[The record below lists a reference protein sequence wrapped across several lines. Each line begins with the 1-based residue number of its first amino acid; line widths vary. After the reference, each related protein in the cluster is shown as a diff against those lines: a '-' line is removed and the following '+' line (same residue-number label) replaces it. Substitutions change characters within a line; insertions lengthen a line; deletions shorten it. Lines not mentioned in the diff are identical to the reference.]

1 MAEIHSPSSENEVV
15 DFIKNS
21 NSLQTPIEISGN
33 NSKPVGRLIQ
43 CSKSLH
49 FKNFSGIVEYLPEEL
64 YIKVKSGTS
73 LALIEAELDKKNQE
87 LAFEPSD
94 MGFLYS
100 GKSNKGSVGGAVAC
114 NLSGSR
120 RFRAG
125 ALRDHI
131 LGFCGVNGKGEIIK
145 SGGTVVKNVTGYDVS
160 KLITGSYGTLVALTE
175 IVLKVQPKNEESQT
189 LLINNI
195 NLKMALNV
203 FSKAMHT
210 SVEISGAC
218 FYPAKISKFFKLN
231 DLDTTTSI
239 TAIRLEGPKI
249 SVIERVNT
257 LKKLFSE
264 YKTTISVLE
273 NYQSRIFWQNTTDLQ
288 FFNNSKNVVVKIVLP
303 PLNTDQLMNKF
314 ENEEL
319 KYVVDWA
326 GNLIWVELPEND
338 SVLLKHLRTEILKL
352 SGHMT
357 IIKAPN
363 HVRIREDF
371 LTTVDENI
379 KVLSLKIKESFDP
392 KKILNPGKMYSG
404 I

>member
-1 MAEIHSPSSENEVV
+1 MAEIYSPSSENEVV
-15 DFIKNS
+15 DFIKDS
-21 NSLQTPIEISGN
+21 YSLQTPIEISGN
-33 NSKPVGRLIQ
+33 NSKPIGRLIQ
-43 CSKSLH
+43 CSKSLQ
-49 FKNFSGIVEYLPEEL
+49 FKNFNGIVEYLPEEL

-231 DLDTTTSI
+231 DLDTNTSI

-249 SVIERVNT
+249 SVTERVNT
-257 LKKLFSE
+257 LKKLFSD

-288 FFNNSKNVVVKIVLP
+288 FFNNSNNVVAKIVLP
-303 PLNTDQLMNKF
+303 PLNADQLMNKF

>member
-1 MAEIHSPSSENEVV
+1 M
-15 DFIKNS
+15 
-21 NSLQTPIEISGN
+21 
-33 NSKPVGRLIQ
+33 
-43 CSKSLH
+43 
-49 FKNFSGIVEYLPEEL
+49 
-64 YIKVKSGTS
+64 
-73 LALIEAELDKKNQE
+73 
-87 LAFEPSD
+87 
-94 MGFLYS
+94 
-100 GKSNKGSVGGAVAC
+100 
-114 NLSGSR
+114 
-120 RFRAG
+120 
-125 ALRDHI
+125 
-131 LGFCGVNGKGEIIK
+131 GFCGVNGKGEIIK

-231 DLDTTTSI
+231 DLDTNTSI

-249 SVIERVNT
+249 SVTERVNT
-257 LKKLFSE
+257 LKKLFSD

-303 PLNTDQLMNKF
+303 PLNADQLMNKF

>member
-21 NSLQTPIEISGN
+21 HSLQTPIEISGN
-33 NSKPVGRLIQ
+33 NSKPIGRLIQ
-43 CSKSLH
+43 CSKSLQ

-73 LALIEAELDKKNQE
+73 LAFIEAELDKKNQE

>member
-1 MAEIHSPSSENEVV
+1 MSEIYSPSSESEVV
-15 DFIKNS
+15 DFIKNC
-21 NSLQTPIEISGN
+21 NSGEIPIEILGH
-33 NSKPVGRLIQ
+33 NSKPIGRLIQ

-49 FKNFSGIVEYLPEEL
+49 LKNLNGIIEYFPEEL
-64 YIKVKSGTS
+64 YIKVKAGTS
-73 LALIEAELDKKNQE
+73 LSIIEVELDKKNQE
-87 LAFEPSD
+87 LSFEPSD

-100 GKSNKGSVGGAVAC
+100 GKSNKGSIGGAVAC

-120 RFRAG
+120 RFKAG

-131 LGFCGVNGKGEIIK
+131 LGFQGVNGKGEIIK

-175 IVLKVQPKNEESQT
+175 IVLKVQPKNEETQT
-189 LLINNI
+189 LLIHNI
-195 NLKMALNV
+195 NLKRALNI

-218 FYPAKISKFFKLN
+218 FYPAKVLNFFKLN
-231 DLDTTTSI
+231 DLDTSTSI
-239 TAIRLEGPKI
+239 TAIRLEGPRI
-249 SVIERVNT
+249 SVLERINT
-257 LKKLFSE
+257 LKKVFDE
-264 YKTTISVLE
+264 YKKTISVLE
-273 NYQSRIFWQNTTDLQ
+273 HYQSKIFWKDTTDLQ
-288 FFNNSKNVVVKIVLP
+288 FFNNSLQVVLKIILP
-303 PLNTDQLMNKF
+303 PIHTDQFLNKF

-326 GNLIWVELPEND
+326 GNLIWVEIPEND
-338 SVLLKHLRTEILKL
+338 SVLFRQLRNEAIKL
-352 SGHMT
+352 GGHMT

-363 HVRIREDF
+363 HVRIKEEF
-371 LTTVDENI
+371 LTTIDENI

-404 I
+404 A

>member
-1 MAEIHSPSSENEVV
+1 MAEIYSPSSENEVV
-15 DFIKNS
+15 DFIKDS
-21 NSLQTPIEISGN
+21 YSLQTPIEISGN
-33 NSKPVGRLIQ
+33 NSKPIGRLIQ
-43 CSKSLH
+43 CSKSLQ
-49 FKNFSGIVEYLPEEL
+49 FKNFNGIVEYLPEEL

-231 DLDTTTSI
+231 DLDTNTSI

-249 SVIERVNT
+249 SVTERVNT
-257 LKKLFSE
+257 LKKLFSD

-303 PLNTDQLMNKF
+303 PLNADQLMNKF

>member
-1 MAEIHSPSSENEVV
+1 MPEIYSLSSENEVA
-15 DFIKNS
+15 DFIKNC
-21 NSLQTPIEISGN
+21 NSEEVPIEITGH
-33 NSKPVGRLIQ
+33 NSKSIGRLIQ

-49 FKNFSGIVEYLPEEL
+49 LKNLSGIIEYFPEEL
-64 YIKVKSGTS
+64 YIKVKAGTP
-73 LALIEAELDKKNQE
+73 LALVEIELDKKNQE
-87 LAFEPSD
+87 LSFEPPD

-100 GKSNKGSVGGAVAC
+100 GQSNKGSVGGAVAC

-131 LGFCGVNGKGEIIK
+131 LGFRGINGKGEIVK

-189 LLINNI
+189 LLVNNI
-195 NLKMALNV
+195 NLKKALNI
-203 FSKAMHT
+203 FSKSMQT
-210 SVEISGAC
+210 SVERI
-218 FYPAKISKFFKLN
+218 
-231 DLDTTTSI
+231 
-239 TAIRLEGPKI
+239 
-249 SVIERVNT
+249 NT
-257 LKKLFSE
+257 LKKLFDE
-264 YKTTISVLE
+264 YKKTISVLE
-273 NYQSRIFWQNTTDLQ
+273 NYQSRIFWKNTTDLQ
-288 FFNNSKNVVVKIVLP
+288 FFNNSKNIVAKIILP
-303 PLNTDQLMNKF
+303 PVNTDQFINKF

-326 GNLIWVELPEND
+326 GNLIWAEIPEND
-338 SVLLKHLRTEILKL
+338 SVLLRQLRTEVTKL
-352 SGHMT
+352 AGHMT

-363 HVRIREDF
+363 HMRIKEDF

>member
-1 MAEIHSPSSENEVV
+1 MPEIYSPSSESDVAE
-15 DFIKNS
+15 FIKECNS
-21 NSLQTPIEISGN
+21 HDIPIEIIGHETKSI
-33 NSKPVGRLIQ
+33 GRLIQ
-43 CSKSLH
+43 CSKTLNL
-49 FKNFSGIVEYLPEEL
+49 KDLSGIIEYFPEEL
-64 YIKVKSGTS
+64 YIKVKAGTS

-87 LAFEPSD
+87 LSFEPGD

-120 RFRAG
+120 RFRVG

-131 LGFCGVNGKGEIIK
+131 LGFRGVNGKGEIVK
-145 SGGTVVKNVTGYDVS
+145 SGGTVVKNVTGYDIS
-160 KLITGSYGTLVALTE
+160 KLITGSYGTLVAITE
-175 IVLKVQPKNEESQT
+175 IVLKVQPKNEETQT

-195 NLKMALNV
+195 NLKRALNI
-203 FSKAMHT
+203 FSKAMQT

-218 FYPAKISKFFKLN
+218 FYPAKVLKFFTLN

-239 TAIRLEGPKI
+239 TAIRIEGPKI
-249 SVIERVNT
+249 SVLERIDI
-257 LKKLFSE
+257 LKKLFHE
-264 YKTTISVLE
+264 YKKTISVLE
-273 NYQSRIFWQNTTDLQ
+273 HFQSKIFWKDTTDLQ
-288 FFNNSKNVVVKIVLP
+288 FFNNSSNVVIKIILP
-303 PLNTDQLMNKF
+303 PIYTDQFLNKF

-326 GNLIWVELPEND
+326 GNLIWAEILEND
-338 SVLLKHLRTEILKL
+338 SVLLKQLRTEAIKL
-352 SGHMT
+352 GGHMT
-357 IIKAPN
+357 VIKAPK
-363 HVRIREDF
+363 HVRIKEDF

-379 KVLSLKIKESFDP
+379 RILSLKVKESFDP

>member
-1 MAEIHSPSSENEVV
+1 MAEIYSPSSENEVV
-15 DFIKNS
+15 DFIKDS
-21 NSLQTPIEISGN
+21 YSLQTPIEISGN
-33 NSKPVGRLIQ
+33 NSKPIGRLIQ
-43 CSKSLH
+43 CSKSLQ
-49 FKNFSGIVEYLPEEL
+49 FKNFNGIVEYLPEEL

-231 DLDTTTSI
+231 DLDTNTSI

-249 SVIERVNT
+249 SVTERVNT
-257 LKKLFSE
+257 LKKLFSD

-303 PLNTDQLMNKF
+303 PLNADQLMNNF

>member
-1 MAEIHSPSSENEVV
+1 MAEIYSPSSENEVV
-15 DFIKNS
+15 DFIKDS
-21 NSLQTPIEISGN
+21 YSLQTPIEISGN
-33 NSKPVGRLIQ
+33 NSKPIGRLIQ
-43 CSKSLH
+43 CSKSLQ
-49 FKNFSGIVEYLPEEL
+49 FKNFNGIVEYLPEEL

-231 DLDTTTSI
+231 DLDTNTSI

-249 SVIERVNT
+249 SVSERVNT
-257 LKKLFSE
+257 LKKLFSD

-288 FFNNSKNVVVKIVLP
+288 FFNNSKNVVAKIILP
-303 PLNTDQLMNKF
+303 PLNADQLMNKF

>member
-1 MAEIHSPSSENEVV
+1 MAEICSPASENEVV

-21 NSLQTPIEISGN
+21 YSLQTPIEISGN
-33 NSKPVGRLIQ
+33 DSKPIGRLIQ
-43 CSKSLH
+43 CSKSLQL
-49 FKNFSGIVEYLPEEL
+49 KNFSGIVEYLPEEL

-94 MGFLYS
+94 MGFLYG
-100 GKSNKGSVGGAVAC
+100 GKSNKGSVGGAVSC

-131 LGFCGVNGKGEIIK
+131 LGFRGVNGKGEIIK

-218 FYPAKISKFFKLN
+218 FYPAKVSKFFKLN
-231 DLDTTTSI
+231 DLDTNTSI

-249 SVIERVNT
+249 SVTERVNT
-257 LKKLFSE
+257 LKKLFHE
-264 YKTTISVLE
+264 YKTKISVLE

-326 GNLIWVELPEND
+326 GNLIWMELPEND
-338 SVLLKHLRTEILKL
+338 SVLLKNLRTGILKL

-392 KKILNPGKMYSG
+392 MKILNPGKMYSG

>member
-1 MAEIHSPSSENEVV
+1 MAEIYSPSSENEVV
-15 DFIKNS
+15 DFIKDS
-21 NSLQTPIEISGN
+21 YSLQTPIEISGN
-33 NSKPVGRLIQ
+33 NSKPIGRLIQ
-43 CSKSLH
+43 CSKSLQ

-231 DLDTTTSI
+231 DLDTNTSI

-249 SVIERVNT
+249 SVTERVNT
-257 LKKLFSE
+257 LKKLFSD

-288 FFNNSKNVVVKIVLP
+288 FFNNSKNVVAKIVLP
-303 PLNTDQLMNKF
+303 PLNADQLMNNF

-357 IIKAPN
+357 IVKAPN

>member
-1 MAEIHSPSSENEVV
+1 MAEIYSPSSENEVV
-15 DFIKNS
+15 DFIKDS
-21 NSLQTPIEISGN
+21 HSLQTPIEISGN
-33 NSKPVGRLIQ
+33 NSKSIGRLIQ
-43 CSKSLH
+43 CSKSLQ
-49 FKNFSGIVEYLPEEL
+49 FKNFGGIVEYLPEEL

-73 LALIEAELDKKNQE
+73 LALIESELDKKNQE

-231 DLDTTTSI
+231 DLDTNTSI

-249 SVIERVNT
+249 SVTERVNT
-257 LKKLFSE
+257 LKKLFSD

-273 NYQSRIFWQNTTDLQ
+273 NYQSRIFWQNTSDLQ
-288 FFNNSKNVVVKIVLP
+288 FFNNSKNVVIKIVLP
-303 PLNTDQLMNKF
+303 PLNTDQLINKF

>member
-1 MAEIHSPSSENEVV
+1 M
-15 DFIKNS
+15 
-21 NSLQTPIEISGN
+21 
-33 NSKPVGRLIQ
+33 
-43 CSKSLH
+43 
-49 FKNFSGIVEYLPEEL
+49 
-64 YIKVKSGTS
+64 
-73 LALIEAELDKKNQE
+73 
-87 LAFEPSD
+87 
-94 MGFLYS
+94 
-100 GKSNKGSVGGAVAC
+100 
-114 NLSGSR
+114 
-120 RFRAG
+120 
-125 ALRDHI
+125 
-131 LGFCGVNGKGEIIK
+131 
-145 SGGTVVKNVTGYDVS
+145 
-160 KLITGSYGTLVALTE
+160 TE

-231 DLDTTTSI
+231 DLDTNTSI

-249 SVIERVNT
+249 SVTERVNT

-264 YKTTISVLE
+264 FKTTISVLE

-303 PLNTDQLMNKF
+303 PLNADQLMNKF